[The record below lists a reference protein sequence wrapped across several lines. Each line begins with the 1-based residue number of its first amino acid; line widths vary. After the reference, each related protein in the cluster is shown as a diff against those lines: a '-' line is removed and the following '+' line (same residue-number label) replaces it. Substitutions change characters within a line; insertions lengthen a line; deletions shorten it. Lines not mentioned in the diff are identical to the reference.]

1 MSDPRIRDLIQYAVD
16 DNPVEVK
23 NTFDELML
31 DRIRDII
38 DQRKIEV
45 AASFI
50 QANPE
55 FDDLADEVEAELENA
70 DYDNNEE

>member
-16 DNPVEVK
+16 DNAVEVK
-23 NTFDELML
+23 NTFDEIML

-45 AASFI
+45 AANFI

-55 FDDLADEVEAELENA
+55 FDDLADEVEAELEA
-70 DYDNNEE
+70 APPDNNEE

>member
-1 MSDPRIRDLIQYAVD
+1 MSDPRIRDLIQHAVD
-16 DNPVEVK
+16 DNAVEVK

-45 AASFI
+45 AQNFI
-50 QANPE
+50 QSADDS
-55 FDDLADEVEAELENA
+55 DDLTDEVEDELEA
-70 DYDNNEE
+70 DTENNEE

>member
-1 MSDPRIRDLIQYAVD
+1 MSDPRIRDLIQHAVD
-16 DNPVEVK
+16 DNAVEVK

-45 AASFI
+45 AQNFI
-50 QANPE
+50 QSADDS
-55 FDDLADEVEAELENA
+55 DDLANEIEDEMEADAE
-70 DYDNNEE
+70 NNEE